1 MSTTTPPV
9 SPATHCPSCGEEI
22 ADARAR
28 FCATCGRQ
36 LMRPDL
42 RAHHILADEAP
53 SVAQRQPRAARAA
66 QAPPPDLAAEPPA
79 APPPAAPLVAW
90 PAAPVAPP
98 ASPSTQRGLAGA
110 LGAVVVLALLAI
122 TATVILAVT
131 RHDSPTP
138 NVTQGQST
146 VSAGSATTAVVP

>member
-1 MSTTTPPV
+1 M
-9 SPATHCPSCGEEI
+9 
-22 ADARAR
+22 
-28 FCATCGRQ
+28 
-36 LMRPDL
+36 
-42 RAHHILADEAP
+42 
-53 SVAQRQPRAARAA
+53 AQRQPREARAA
-66 QAPPPDLAAEPPA
+66 QAPPPDLAAAPA
-79 APPPAAPLVAW
+79 AVPPAAPLVAW
-90 PAAPVAPP
+90 PAPVARPP
-98 ASPSTQRGLAGA
+98 SPGTQRGLAGA

>member
-1 MSTTTPPV
+1 M
-9 SPATHCPSCGEEI
+9 
-22 ADARAR
+22 
-28 FCATCGRQ
+28 
-36 LMRPDL
+36 
-42 RAHHILADEAP
+42 
-53 SVAQRQPRAARAA
+53 AQRQPREVRPA
-66 QAPPPDLAAEPPA
+66 QAPPPDLAAM
-79 APPPAAPLVAW
+79 PPAAPLVAW
-90 PAAPVAPP
+90 PAPVARQ

-138 NVTQGQST
+138 NVTQGQPT

>member
-1 MSTTTPPV
+1 
-9 SPATHCPSCGEEI
+9 
-22 ADARAR
+22 
-28 FCATCGRQ
+28 
-36 LMRPDL
+36 MRPDL

-53 SVAQRQPRAARAA
+53 PVAQRQPREPRAA
-66 QAPPPDLAAEPPA
+66 PAPPPDLAA
-79 APPPAAPLVAW
+79 APPVGPLATPLVAW
-90 PAAPVAPP
+90 PAPVARP

-110 LGAVVVLALLAI
+110 LGAAVVLALLAI